1 MSTEKNC
8 RKRSPQ
14 KNSQF
19 TEFKPVSLTYHL
31 GTTCS
36 SEMKPGMG
44 MGQGL
49 VGCLFLVRESNH
61 KKTQN
66 ESYFDLRMT
75 KKKKKIEQNNCVYL
89 VTHKTVSMQIKVP

>member
-1 MSTEKNC
+1 
-8 RKRSPQ
+8 
-14 KNSQF
+14 
-19 TEFKPVSLTYHL
+19 
-31 GTTCS
+31 
-36 SEMKPGMG
+36 MKPDMG

-49 VGCLFLVRESNH
+49 VGFLFLVRESNH

-75 KKKKKIEQNNCVYL
+75 KKKKIEQNNCVYL

>member
-1 MSTEKNC
+1 
-8 RKRSPQ
+8 
-14 KNSQF
+14 
-19 TEFKPVSLTYHL
+19 
-31 GTTCS
+31 
-36 SEMKPGMG
+36 MKPDMG

-66 ESYFDLRMT
+66 ESYFDLGMT
-75 KKKKKIEQNNCVYL
+75 KKKIEQNNCVYL

>member
-19 TEFKPVSLTYHL
+19 TEFKPVPLTYHL

-61 KKTQN
+61 KKTPN

-75 KKKKKIEQNNCVYL
+75 KKKNRAKQLCL
-89 VTHKTVSMQIKVP
+89 LGHTQTVSMQIKVP